1 MGFSCHELSMV
12 YRTRKGETYAIS
24 DVSFAAGE
32 HEFVCIVGPSGC
44 GKTTLLK
51 LISGLI
57 EPTGGHISFAT
68 GPVNGQPRTAM
79 VFQDHALFPWMTVLD
94 NVSFGL
100 ETRGVDRRTRHRKA
114 LAFIKKVGLGDFA
127 GNYPFELS
135 VGMRQRAGIARALLA
150 NPSILLMDEP
160 FGSLD
165 AQTKKVLQRELLS
178 LWREEPKTVV
188 YVTHDIEEAL
198 LLGDRILVMT
208 GRPGCILED
217 ISVPLGRPRHH
228 EAIDSPELLKIK
240 WNIWKLLEKE
250 VQGSLGFVSG
260 EASPGADPA

>member
-1 MGFSCHELSMV
+1 
-12 YRTRKGETYAIS
+12 
-24 DVSFAAGE
+24 
-32 HEFVCIVGPSGC
+32 
-44 GKTTLLK
+44 
-51 LISGLI
+51 
-57 EPTGGHISFAT
+57 
-68 GPVNGQPRTAM
+68 M

-100 ETRGVDRRTRHRKA
+100 ETRGVNRRTRHRRA
-114 LAFIKKVGLGDFA
+114 RDFIEKVGLGEFA
-127 GNYPFELS
+127 GNYPSELS

-150 NPSILLMDEP
+150 NPGILLMDEP

-165 AQTKKVLQRELLS
+165 AQTRIVLQRELLS

-208 GRPGCILED
+208 GRPGRILEE
-217 ISVPLGRPRHH
+217 IPVPLERPRHH

-240 WNIWKLLEKE
+240 WSVWKLLEE
-250 VQGSLGFVSG
+250 EGCRSLGIAPDRTGRVLSV
-260 EASPGADPA
+260 